1 MGKYI
6 FTWGNKRPRR
16 LVWAVGIY
24 TVGYQL
30 IDMAWATV
38 QHKNRD
44 SVNMSHRYGPSTW
57 VVISGANDSL
67 GKEFAHRFGEK
78 GFNLMLVD
86 QDKTQLND
94 L

>member
-30 IDMAWATV
+30 VDMAWATF
-38 QHKNRD
+38 QHMNRD
-44 SVNMSHRYGPSTW
+44 TLNVSNRYGKDSW
-57 VVISGANDSL
+57 VIISGASDPL
-67 GKEFAHRFGEK
+67 GREFAKKFGNK

-86 QDKTQLND
+86 
-94 L
+94 